1 MSSSYKG
8 ECVSKH
14 MEETL
19 NTHLRS
25 CFWQF
30 DGTGSNVHSSFCPFL
45 FCNNSWRKYQ
55 ALCCSQL
62 QCVHQLVAN
71 VIYCLA
77 LGREVYSGLFFVDN
91 GCLLQQ
97 ETMPTRLKQN
107 SKGADREKKWNNELK
122 TAKNCA
128 ESADIGLHLKWRWIQ
143 ELRSIS
149 RRDVG
154 HVLLIIPYQMTKEKK
169 FHWIINI
176 APEEPRSC
184 EGSLPSLLSRRLDRT
199 CSSYT
204 LSPSACRLVYAL
216 LSAVAAKVCLPSSL
230 DSK

>member
-77 LGREVYSGLFFVDN
+77 LGREVYSGLFFM
-91 GCLLQQ
+91 
-97 ETMPTRLKQN
+97 TMAACYSRKQCRQ
-107 SKGADREKKWNNELK
+107 DWNK
-122 TAKNCA
+122 TAKERTVKKNETMSLKPLKTVLSQLISVCTSSGA
-128 ESADIGLHLKWRWIQ
+128 GFKSCNRSADA
-143 ELRSIS
+143 
-149 RRDVG
+149 
-154 HVLLIIPYQMTKEKK
+154 M
-169 FHWIINI
+169 
-176 APEEPRSC
+176 
-184 EGSLPSLLSRRLDRT
+184 
-199 CSSYT
+199 
-204 LSPSACRLVYAL
+204 
-216 LSAVAAKVCLPSSL
+216 
-230 DSK
+230 

>member
-1 MSSSYKG
+1 MELDPMFTPLFAPFCFATTPEGNTRHFAAHSSS
-8 ECVSKH
+8 VFTSLLLMLSTVWH
-14 MEETL
+14 
-19 NTHLRS
+19 
-25 CFWQF
+25 W
-30 DGTGSNVHSSFCPFL
+30 
-45 FCNNSWRKYQ
+45 
-55 ALCCSQL
+55 A
-62 QCVHQLVAN
+62 
-71 VIYCLA
+71 
-77 LGREVYSGLFFVDN
+77 GRCTVDCFFVDN

-149 RRDVG
+149 RRNVG